1 MDRRI
6 YLKDMT
12 DLSLAG
18 LKLCCKLYVTNQPP
32 PPQKPC
38 DTVRFDLVFLTVA
51 ADQKRWL
58 RFFCFPPEQGVREGP
73 LTRSPRRSGNG
84 AVETNKSFLET
95 VNEKRDFKKS
105 LKSSRS
111 RTGKTNIDGLTAAT
125 VSD

>member
-1 MDRRI
+1 MDRKI
-6 YLKDMT
+6 YLKDTT

-51 ADQKRWL
+51 ADRKRWL

-84 AVETNKSFLET
+84 AVKLINHSWKL
-95 VNEKRDFKKS
+95 
-105 LKSSRS
+105 
-111 RTGKTNIDGLTAAT
+111 
-125 VSD
+125 